1 MGLRHRLLNCQ
12 KRLSKNLK
20 RSATTYL
27 GTLPPHLEKYA
38 EEYYRELREYEKI
51 CNKTDILDE
60 VFKSQLILCGDY
72 HSLSQAQR
80 TVIRILR
87 DILPRLKK
95 EKKTLYLG
103 LEILRA
109 RDTVRAQQFLNGQ
122 ISEENFLEAVAFERW
137 GFDWQNYRPLFDIC
151 REWNVPVF
159 GLSPDK
165 MSSLQKRDQFAA
177 DIITNW
183 SSQFP
188 KAMLM
193 CLMGDLHLAKNHLPA
208 EIQTALARKKISR
221 QLLTVHQNHDELYW
235 KLAQK
240 NLELKTEVIKLSKR
254 NYCILNTPPWIKLQ
268 NHLKWMELTAVL
280 EEESD
285 AFLSEIEL
293 EAIRDPLHDIHYLVQ
308 EIASVIGFDRK
319 RLGGLDSIQIVGPQN
334 RQQQA
339 GLYLYPQ
346 KTFLLS
352 EGFGLNQLATQSA
365 QYIHGEMS
373 GFKKIFNDVFKDFYP
388 FVWVEALGFLGSKL
402 INPRRKCYGEQD
414 FRASKTPL
422 LQLAARHLE
431 HERKKTTQ
439 SLLNPPADKA
449 QAFQL
454 IQILGKLLGQG
465 LFELIHR
472 GEVSQNQL
480 KELFQSNFDETSGQL
495 YLFWVQRLDRWKLRD
510 FSYRDKL

>member
-1 MGLRHRLLNCQ
+1 
-12 KRLSKNLK
+12 
-20 RSATTYL
+20 
-27 GTLPPHLEKYA
+27 
-38 EEYYRELREYEKI
+38 
-51 CNKTDILDE
+51 
-60 VFKSQLILCGDY
+60 
-72 HSLSQAQR
+72 
-80 TVIRILR
+80 
-87 DILPRLKK
+87 
-95 EKKTLYLG
+95 
-103 LEILRA
+103 
-109 RDTVRAQQFLNGQ
+109 
-122 ISEENFLEAVAFERW
+122 
-137 GFDWQNYRPLFDIC
+137 
-151 REWNVPVF
+151 
-159 GLSPDK
+159 
-165 MSSLQKRDQFAA
+165 
-177 DIITNW
+177 
-183 SSQFP
+183 
-188 KAMLM
+188 
-193 CLMGDLHLAKNHLPA
+193 
-208 EIQTALARKKISR
+208 
-221 QLLTVHQNHDELYW
+221 
-235 KLAQK
+235 
-240 NLELKTEVIKLSKR
+240 
-254 NYCILNTPPWIKLQ
+254 
-268 NHLKWMELTAVL
+268 
-280 EEESD
+280 
-285 AFLSEIEL
+285 
-293 EAIRDPLHDIHYLVQ
+293 
-308 EIASVIGFDRK
+308 
-319 RLGGLDSIQIVGPQN
+319 SIQIVGPQN